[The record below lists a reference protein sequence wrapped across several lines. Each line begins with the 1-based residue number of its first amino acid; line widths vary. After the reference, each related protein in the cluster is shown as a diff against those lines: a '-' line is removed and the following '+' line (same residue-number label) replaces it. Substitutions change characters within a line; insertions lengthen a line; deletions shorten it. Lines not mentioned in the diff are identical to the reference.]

1 MAVKEAEARHALKNS
16 SDLKRRTSDAKEELE
31 AAQSALDVADKYYH
45 DTLGPECVNSSTSYE
60 ARVAQ
65 REAEIQS
72 LQEALQLL
80 DNDDK

>member
-1 MAVKEAEARHALKNS
+1 MKAAEARHALKNM

-31 AAQSALDVADKYYH
+31 AAQGALDVADKYYQE
-45 DTLGPECVNSSTSYE
+45 TLAPECVNSATSYE
-60 ARVAQ
+60 ERVQQ

-80 DNDDK
+80 DSDQ